1 MMVILKAENAV
12 FAYENKNGKV
22 VAVKGASA
30 EFETGKSYAIVGKSG
45 SGKTTFL
52 SMLAGLEL
60 SDEGDI
66 LFDGKSTKELNCD
79 VYRRDDAAVIYQN
92 YNLFPLL
99 TAEENVAYPLRLKK
113 MSKAEASAKAREE
126 LREVGIEES
135 EFSRFPS
142 QLSGGQQQRVSIA
155 RALAAGNR
163 VILADEPTGNLDS
176 ENSDQV
182 MDILLKLS
190 KAEDRCVIIVT
201 HDRDLATRTDVTLT
215 MKDGALSVEG

>member
-12 FAYENKNGKV
+12 FAYENKNGRV

-60 SDEGDI
+60 PDEGDI
-66 LFDGKSTKELNCD
+66 LFDGRSTKELNCD

-99 TAEENVAYPLRLKK
+99 TAEENAAYPLRLKK
-113 MSKAEASAKAREE
+113 MSKGEASAKAREE
-126 LREVGIEES
+126 LRAVGIEES

-182 MDILLKLS
+182 MDILLRLS
-190 KAEDRCVIIVT
+190 KAEDRCVIVVT

-215 MKDGALSVEG
+215 MKDGVLSVEG